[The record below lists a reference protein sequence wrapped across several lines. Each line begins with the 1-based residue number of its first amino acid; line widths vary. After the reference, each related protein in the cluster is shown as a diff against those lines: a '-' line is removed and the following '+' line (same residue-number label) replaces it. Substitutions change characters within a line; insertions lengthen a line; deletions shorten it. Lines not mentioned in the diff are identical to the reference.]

1 MKKTRVWPA
10 LLAAL
15 VILAGCAAAPPEE
28 SDPPTE
34 EFVFTR
40 ENMPRLNGSTSAV
53 PWREA
58 VCSVLLGESRE
69 EVADLVQ
76 FSRTTASYE
85 ALMAGEADLL
95 LAGEPEQAVM
105 ERLEAGDRWLLTPF
119 ATDALVFV
127 VNADNPVDGLTTE
140 QLQKIYTEEITNWS
154 QVGGEDRDIIPFQ
167 RNPEAGSQALMKKL
181 VMDGLEMMEPP
192 VDYTA
197 GSMSPLLEGV
207 RQYDNSPA
215 AIGYTVYYYA
225 HDMEMAQGLKLLSID
240 GTAPSPDTIRSG
252 EYPFLN
258 PLLRCHGQG
267 RGGRTAPPASLY
279 DWLLGEEGQSLV
291 AQGGLCVH
299 SGTGGVNMRG
309 AARPGSWPWCCWR
322 GAPPAPA
329 AEPPEEPEVRVRT
342 HWEALET
349 RAGSLPDVETPWPGG
364 IGEDLIPGE
373 DYGPPYPYAGTVINA
388 AEWEGLPFAMIV

>member
-53 PWREA
+53 PLAEA

-127 VNADNPVDGLTTE
+127 VNATT
-140 QLQKIYTEEITNWS
+140 
-154 QVGGEDRDIIPFQ
+154 R
-167 RNPEAGSQALMKKL
+167 
-181 VMDGLEMMEPP
+181 
-192 VDYTA
+192 
-197 GSMSPLLEGV
+197 
-207 RQYDNSPA
+207 
-215 AIGYTVYYYA
+215 
-225 HDMEMAQGLKLLSID
+225 
-240 GTAPSPDTIRSG
+240 
-252 EYPFLN
+252 
-258 PLLRCHGQG
+258 
-267 RGGRTAPPASLY
+267 
-279 DWLLGEEGQSLV
+279 
-291 AQGGLCVH
+291 
-299 SGTGGVNMRG
+299 
-309 AARPGSWPWCCWR
+309 
-322 GAPPAPA
+322 
-329 AEPPEEPEVRVRT
+329 
-342 HWEALET
+342 
-349 RAGSLPDVETPWPGG
+349 
-364 IGEDLIPGE
+364 
-373 DYGPPYPYAGTVINA
+373 
-388 AEWEGLPFAMIV
+388 

>member
-53 PWREA
+53 PLAEA

-127 VNADNPVDGLTTE
+127 VNADNPVNGLTTE
-140 QLQKIYTEEITNWS
+140 QLQKIYTGEITNWS

-197 GSMSPLLEGV
+197 GSMSSLLEGV

-225 HDMEMAQGLKLLSID
+225 HDMEMAQGLKLLPEVELNSNDLLID
-240 GTAPSPDTIRSG
+240 LAEIGLGIACIPD
-252 EYPFLN
+252 YM
-258 PLLRCHGQG
+258 LR
-267 RGGRTAPPASLY
+267 
-279 DWLLGEEGQSLV
+279 
-291 AQGGLCVH
+291 
-299 SGTGGVNMRG
+299 N
-309 AARPGSWPWCCWR
+309 RPGLEPVHLKT
-322 GAPPAPA
+322 PLPARSA
-329 AEPPEEPEVRVRT
+329 VIA
-342 HWEALET
+342 HHEALQL
-349 RAGSLPDVETPWPGG
+349 SQ
-364 IGEDLIPGE
+364 
-373 DYGPPYPYAGTVINA
+373 A
-388 AEWEGLPFAMIV
+388 AQCFLKYFSQI

>member
-1 MKKTRVWPA
+1 MQKTRVWPA

-53 PWREA
+53 PLAEA

-69 EVADLVQ
+69 EV
-76 FSRTTASYE
+76 
-85 ALMAGEADLL
+85 
-95 LAGEPEQAVM
+95 AGEPEQAVM

-140 QLQKIYTEEITNWS
+140 QLQKIYTGEITNWS

-197 GSMSPLLEGV
+197 GSMSSLLEGV

-258 PLLRCHGQG
+258 PYY
-267 RGGRTAPPASLY
+267 AVMDKDEAEDSPARILY

-291 AQGGLCVH
+291 AQEGYV
-299 SGTGGVNMRG
+299 SI
-309 AARPGSWPWCCWR
+309 
-322 GAPPAPA
+322 
-329 AEPPEEPEVRVRT
+329 
-342 HWEALET
+342 LEQ
-349 RAGSLPDVETPWPGG
+349 
-364 IGEDLIPGE
+364 
-373 DYGPPYPYAGTVINA
+373 
-388 AEWEGLPFAMIV
+388 EG